1 MEADGQGCLSLIKSI
16 LFMRRSVLDMLFF
29 KRLCFVF
36 ASLFLI
42 GAGSLATAQEY
53 KFAYSVPYKSA
64 NFSKKPK
71 TEDVQAAID
80 QAASEVWKKFLLSVP
95 QAELIQYDDPSN
107 KTKIEARFNELVTLS
122 GEPQVRV
129 DEKKKI
135 IQVGGRG
142 IVNVTLLRVIVGES
156 TRSNQANS
164 EIAIGFLV
172 LPRLQQSVTSFDTE
186 RESVTSNTGRDMR
199 ENVIKEEISGSSSG
213 VTERSVEGSK
223 TAAEIVE
230 RSSGSSTRV
239 SQDAQYRVGNV
250 VQVTGALSEVFNTA
264 GFDAYDYSDIAA
276 NCGGPSAD
284 IVMSAILE
292 RATGDLPGA
301 MRKGM
306 FDATRDDGC
315 LAGQFFVLGT
325 IDIDSIELKQGF
337 THASAIVNVQIFDL
351 SRKIPKRIASI
362 DSVRRDG
369 EGTTEDK
376 AISNAISK
384 ATGNAGSEIVSAF
397 ANRL

>member
-1 MEADGQGCLSLIKSI
+1 MCAAL
-16 LFMRRSVLDMLFF
+16 F
-29 KRLCFVF
+29 KRFWLVIVSFF
-36 ASLFLI
+36 I
-42 GAGSLATAQEY
+42 MGAGSVAIAQEY

-71 TEDVQAAID
+71 SEDLQAAID
-80 QAASEVWKKFLLSVP
+80 KAASEVWKKFLLSVP

-107 KTKIEARFNELVTLS
+107 KAKIEARFDELVTLS
-122 GEPQVRV
+122 GEPQVRI
-129 DEKKKI
+129 DEGKKI

-156 TRSNQANS
+156 TRSNQTNS

-172 LPRLQQSVTSFDTE
+172 LPRLQQAVTSFDTE
-186 RESVTSNTGRDMR
+186 RESATSSTGRDMS
-199 ENVIKEEISGSSSG
+199 ENVVNEEILGSSSG
-213 VTERSVEGSK
+213 VTERVVEGTK
-223 TAAEIVE
+223 TATEKVE
-230 RSSGSSTRV
+230 RNSGSSTRL
-239 SQDAQYRVGNV
+239 AQEAEYRLGNV

-264 GFDAYDYSDIAA
+264 GFDAYDYADIAA
-276 NCGGPSAD
+276 NCGGPSSD
-284 IVMSAILE
+284 NVMSAILD

-301 MRKGM
+301 MRKGV

-315 LAGQFFVLGT
+315 LGGQYFVLGT
-325 IDIDSIELKQGF
+325 IDIDSIELKQGV
-337 THASAIVNVQIFDL
+337 THASAIINVQIFDL

-369 EGTTEDK
+369 EGSTEDK

-384 ATGNAGSEIVSAF
+384 ATSLAGNEIVSAF

>member
-1 MEADGQGCLSLIKSI
+1 MGVTL
-16 LFMRRSVLDMLFF
+16 F
-29 KRLCFVF
+29 KRFCLVMV
-36 ASLFLI
+36 SLFI
-42 GAGSLATAQEY
+42 MGAGSVVIAQEY

-71 TEDVQAAID
+71 SEDIQAAID
-80 QAASEVWKKFLLSVP
+80 KAASEVWKKFLLSVP

-107 KTKIEARFNELVTLS
+107 KARIEARFDELVTLS
-122 GEPQVRV
+122 GEPQVRI
-129 DEKKKI
+129 DEGKKI

-142 IVNVTLLRVIVGES
+142 IINVTLLRVIVGES
-156 TRSNQANS
+156 TRSDQTNS

-172 LPRLQQSVTSFDTE
+172 LPRLQQAVTNFDTE
-186 RESVTSNTGRDMR
+186 RESASSSTGREMS
-199 ENVIKEEISGSSSG
+199 ENVVSEEISGSSSG
-213 VTERSVEGSK
+213 VTERVVEGTK
-223 TAAEIVE
+223 TATENVE
-230 RSSGSSTRV
+230 RNSGSTTRL
-239 SQDAQYRVGNV
+239 AQEAEYRIGNV

-264 GFDAYDYSDIAA
+264 GFDAYDYADIAA
-276 NCGGPSAD
+276 NCGGPSSD
-284 IVMSAILE
+284 NVMSAILD

-315 LAGQFFVLGT
+315 LGGQYFVLGT
-325 IDIDSIELKQGF
+325 IDIDSIELKQGI
-337 THASAIVNVQIFDL
+337 THASAIINVQIFDL

-369 EGTTEDK
+369 EGSTEDK

-384 ATGNAGSEIVSAF
+384 ATSLAGSEIVSAF
-397 ANRL
+397 GNRL